1 MPRLEGKV
9 ALVTGGGG
17 SIGGATA
24 RAFAAEGA
32 KVVVADIDAD
42 GVERVVSELG
52 ADVAVGAVG
61 DVTDSAAVAGAVQ
74 LAVERF
80 GGLHVAFANAG
91 VFGSHASVAEYPE
104 DVFDQVM
111 AVNVKGSF
119 LVCKHAMAAMGDG
132 PGSIV
137 INSSVVGLTSA
148 PGILGYATAKHALV
162 GLMRTAAQE
171 GAPKGIRVN
180 SIHPGP
186 VDNRFQHTIEVGAT
200 GATEDEATAIFDG
213 MIPLDRHARPD
224 EIASAVLFLA
234 SDESSFITGRH
245 DRGRRGA
252 QHLKR
257 LRHVPTKRACTCRG
271 SSLSSW
277 AWSSWPSPPSRRPSG
292 SPTTPA
298 RTATSAPT
306 CAASRCARS

>member
-1 MPRLEGKV
+1 MGRLDGRV

-42 GVERVVSELG
+42 AVDRVVSELG
-52 ADVAVGAVG
+52 SGTAAGAVG

-91 VFGSHASVAEYPE
+91 IFGSHAPVAEYPE
-104 DVFDQVM
+104 DVFDRVM
-111 AVNVKGSF
+111 AVNVRGSF
-119 LVCKHAMAAMGDG
+119 LVCKHAMAAMGAQASSGLGDTAQG
-132 PGSIV
+132 AVSPPRGGSIV

-148 PGILGYATAKHALV
+148 PGILAYATAKHALV

-180 SIHPGP
+180 TIHPGP

-200 GATEDEATAIFDG
+200 GASEDEATRVFDD
-213 MIPLDRHARPD
+213 MIPLDRHARPE
-224 EIASAVLFLA
+224 EIARAVAFLA
-234 SDESSFITGRH
+234 SDDASFITGATIAAE
-245 DRGRRGA
+245 GG
-252 QHLKR
+252 
-257 LRHVPTKRACTCRG
+257 
-271 SSLSSW
+271 LSI
-277 AWSSWPSPPSRRPSG
+277 
-292 SPTTPA
+292 
-298 RTATSAPT
+298 
-306 CAASRCARS
+306 